1 MIPKIIHFCWMS
13 GETYPTDIQ
22 KCLNSWK
29 KKLPDY
35 QIILWD
41 AKKFDL
47 NTSIWVKE
55 AYKAK
60 KYAFC
65 ADYIRLY
72 ALYNY
77 GGIYLDSDVEVLR
90 SYDELLNL
98 PYFIG
103 FESKQYFEA
112 ATIGSEKN
120 NPFIKRILDY
130 YENRHFIN
138 ENGEQ
143 NITIMPKVMME
154 VIKDKWEIKLINS
167 LSEFDYSDNVI
178 SVFNYDWFSPIDSTG
193 KRYVLRLTN
202 NTYSIHHFASAWVDW
217 KIKLMVKIF
226 GLNSPIR
233 LRLQSMAKKIR
244 NKIKHIHKKNTI

>member
-1 MIPKIIHFCWMS
+1 MIPKIIHYCWMS
-13 GETYPTDIQ
+13 GETFPTDIQ
-22 KCLNSWK
+22 KCLDSWK

-35 QIILWD
+35 QIILWN
-41 AKKFDL
+41 AKTFDL

-77 GGIYLDSDVEVLR
+77 GGIYLDSDVEVLK
-90 SYDELLNL
+90 SYDELLEL

-103 FESKQYFEA
+103 FESKLYFEA

-120 NPFIKRILDY
+120 NPFIKKILDY

-154 VIKDKWEIKLINS
+154 IIKDKWEIKLINS
-167 LSEFDYSDNVI
+167 LSEFDYSKNVI
-178 SVFNYDWFSPIDSTG
+178 NVFNYDWFSPIDSTG

-226 GLNSPIR
+226 GLNSPMR
-233 LRLQSMAKKIR
+233 LHLQSLAKKIR
-244 NKIKHIHKKNTI
+244 NKIKHTHKKNTI